1 MTEILQINYQDSD
14 KIIIGI
20 LLLINNPY
28 DHIKMSD
35 YIDSSS

>member
-1 MTEILQINYQDSD
+1 MTEILQINYKDGD

-20 LLLINNPY
+20 PLLINNPY

-35 YIDSSS
+35 YMDSSL